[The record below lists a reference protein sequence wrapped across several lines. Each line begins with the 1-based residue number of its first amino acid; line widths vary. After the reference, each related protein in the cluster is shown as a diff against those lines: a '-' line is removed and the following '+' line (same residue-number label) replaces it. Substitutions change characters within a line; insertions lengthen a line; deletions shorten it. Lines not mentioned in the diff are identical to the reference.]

1 MKQAF
6 FLGIDNG
13 GTASKAAVFD
23 ASGKELSVASRR
35 VNILSPRTGWSER
48 DMNLLW
54 TDTAAVIR
62 EAIQQADIAPE
73 HILGVACTGHGNGLY
88 LLDRNG
94 KPLRNGINSND
105 ERAQSYIDRWR
116 RNRIDETVLPMTAQ
130 SIWAAQPAPLLA
142 WIRDNEP
149 DVFRNIG
156 SVLMVKDFIRY
167 CLTGECRTEITDMSG
182 SGLMNV
188 VECKYDLAVLKS
200 YGLTEIATFLQQ
212 WIESTEI
219 GGYVTAEAA
228 ALTGLKEGTPVAG
241 GMFDIDA
248 CALSSGILDS
258 GEFSIVAGTW
268 GNNQY
273 IARQPLVDKDL
284 FMTSCYAIPDWYL
297 MLEGSPTSA
306 GNLEWLL
313 ETFFARE
320 KKEEGVNFYSRISEM
335 VSAVEPTASQVIFL
349 PFLYGCN
356 SGSLKGG
363 FFGLDASCGQGELL
377 RAVFEGVVFAHYQH
391 IERLLKFRDFPK
403 VIRLT
408 GGAARSPVWI
418 QIFADCIGVP
428 VEAPSGSELGALGA
442 AMAAAVAANY
452 YADLPEAVSAMTS
465 IAARYEPNP
474 AYAPAYREK
483 YAAYRNLIQKLNL
496 LNS

>member
-1 MKQAF
+1 MKQVC

-13 GTASKAAVFD
+13 GTMSKAAVFD
-23 ASGKELSVASRR
+23 ASGKELSMASRR

-48 DMNLLW
+48 DTNRLW

-62 EAIQQADIAPE
+62 DAIRKADIAPE
-73 HILGVACTGHGNGLY
+73 QIQGVACTGHGNGLY
-88 LLDRNG
+88 LLDKKG

-116 RNRIDETVLPMTAQ
+116 NLRVDETVLPMTAQ
-130 SIWAAQPAPLLA
+130 SLWAAQPAPLLA

-149 DVFRNIG
+149 DVFQNTG

-167 CLTGECRTEITDMSG
+167 CLTGECRAEITDMSG

-188 VECKYDLAVLKS
+188 VERRYDKAVLNA
-200 YGLTEIATFLQQ
+200 YGLPEIAAFLPSC
-212 WIESTEI
+212 IESTET
-219 GGYVTAEAA
+219 GGYITAEAA
-228 ALTGLKEGTPVAG
+228 TLTGLREGTPVAG

-258 GEFSIVAGTW
+258 SEFSIVAGTW

-284 FMTSCYAIPDWYL
+284 FMTSCYAVPGWYL

-320 KKEEGVNFYSRISEM
+320 REEESVNFYRRISDL
-335 VSAVEPTASQVIFL
+335 VTSVEPTASQVIFL

-356 SGSLKGG
+356 CGNLKGG
-363 FFGLDASCGQGELL
+363 FFGLDASHGQAELL
-377 RAVFEGVVFAHYQH
+377 RAVFEGVVFSHYWH

-408 GGAARSPVWI
+408 GGAARSEVWCR
-418 QIFADCIGVP
+418 IFADCIGVP

-442 AMAAAVAANY
+442 AIAAAVATGY
-452 YADLPEAVSAMTS
+452 YTGLPEAVAAMTS
-465 IAARYEPNP
+465 IEMRYEPDP
-474 AYAPAYREK
+474 VYTTVYREK
-483 YAAYRNLIQKLNL
+483 YLAYKHLIQKLNT
-496 LNS
+496 